1 MQTLTA
7 GLPDIVGTHYCDV
20 YGLQYPTTGAF
31 EFTAKGYPNQATGN
45 KSDSGIIT
53 LKASYYNTIYG
64 ASQTVQ
70 PPAVSLFP
78 QFNADDKRWG

>member
-20 YGLQYPTTGAF
+20 FGFEYPATGAF
-31 EFTAKGYPNQATGN
+31 KFTDKGYPNQATGGN
-45 KSDSGIIT
+45 SNSGIIT
-53 LKASYYNTIYG
+53 LKASYYNAIYG

-78 QFNADDKRWG
+78 QIKY